1 MGGYSRSEI
10 YTPRE
15 PPQLNHPI
23 LCEALIP
30 YKYMQK
36 TIYTPLGGEKYIPP
50 RDPRFFLKGYLKN
63 DNPESNLSADDQ
75 R

>member
-36 TIYTPLGGEKYIPP
+36 TIYTPLGGGKIYTPKGPTVFPKRILEK
-50 RDPRFFLKGYLKN
+50 
-63 DNPESNLSADDQ
+63 
-75 R
+75 